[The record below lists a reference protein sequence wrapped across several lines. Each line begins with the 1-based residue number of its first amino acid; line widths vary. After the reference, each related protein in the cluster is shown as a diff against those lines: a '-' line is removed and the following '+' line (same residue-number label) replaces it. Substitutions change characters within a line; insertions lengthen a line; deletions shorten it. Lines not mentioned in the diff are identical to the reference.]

1 MNIKIENMI
10 DLRLRCVELALEFY
24 KDNKSCDT
32 GNIKHCA
39 KFFESYILCDSEL
52 PKSPMSMDRV
62 IYETMLK
69 MINDN
74 KETNDAIEKIKET
87 LANNKNE

>member
-1 MNIKIENMI
+1 MEKIENMI

-32 GNIKHCA
+32 GQIKKCA
-39 KFFESYILCDSEL
+39 KNFESFILGDSEL

-62 IYETMLK
+62 IYETMVK

-87 LANNKNE
+87 LANHKNE

>member
-1 MNIKIENMI
+1 MTKIENMI

-39 KFFESYILCDSEL
+39 KNFESFILGDSEL
-52 PKSPMSMDRV
+52 PKSPMNMDRV
-62 IYETMLK
+62 FYETMLEMVEK
-69 MINDN
+69 NKAND
-74 KETNDAIEKIKET
+74 EIIEKFKEK
-87 LANNKNE
+87 LASEKNE

>member
-1 MNIKIENMI
+1 MTKIENMI

-32 GNIKHCA
+32 KQVKSCA
-39 KFFESYILCDSEL
+39 QNFASFILGDSEL

-62 IYETMLK
+62 IYETMVKL
-69 MINDN
+69 INDN

-87 LANNKNE
+87 LANNKSE

>member
-1 MNIKIENMI
+1 MKKIENMI
-10 DLRLRCVELALEFY
+10 DLRLRCVELAFEWY
-24 KDNKSCDT
+24 KD
-32 GNIKHCA
+32 IKGCSIGQIKNCA
-39 KFFESYILCDSEL
+39 KSLESFILGDSEL
-52 PKSPMSMDRV
+52 PKSPMNMDRV

-87 LANNKNE
+87 LANNKSE